1 MPGFRPTPVFAG
13 FLRGD
18 NRFPMSVTQEIK
30 SRLDLVDI
38 VSEQV
43 ALRRSGRNYSGFCP
57 FHTNTRT
64 PAFYVF
70 PETQTWHC
78 FGECSEG
85 GDLFSY
91 VMKKEGWEFKETLE
105 HLAKRAGV
113 ELEALDPEAKRRHKS
128 EEKLVELLAT
138 AADYFNQ
145 LLLYAPQAE
154 EARRYVADRGINEET
169 ISTFRIGFA
178 LNSWE
183 ACRTHFNDQGYGDDE
198 LLQVG
203 LLTENPERGTRY
215 DRFRN
220 RLMIPIRD
228 IDGRVVGFGART
240 LEKDGIPK
248 YLNSPQTQL
257 FDKGR
262 LLYGLDTAKR
272 AIREAREVVIVEGYM
287 DVMQGWQAGYRNMVA
302 QMGTALTGDQLRLLK
317 RYTKRFVLALD
328 ADAAGIKATMRGLQV
343 ARDTLDRE
351 FETRF
356 DARGLV
362 QHEGRLQADIHIVTL
377 PEGNDPDKIL
387 RTEPERWPQLL
398 EQAQP
403 VVSYVIGV
411 ATQDLDLNDAKA
423 KSAVAQQV
431 LPLIK
436 DVGDE
441 VEREHYRQELARA
454 LRTDERTLRMV
465 RLPTETARPVSIP
478 PPPPPPEDDFYY
490 EGNGATQK
498 VKKIFAAPR
507 GDRRIAN
514 LLRQCLEYPRLIMQ
528 VNQNLMRQEQAPIG
542 KGDLTVVEDRLI
554 LGIIYERVD
563 QSPVVTIEELCDSLD
578 VVLLERMEVILTL
591 APSPESELS
600 RLPDR
605 LVMSLLD
612 WRLDQAKREVGE
624 LQQLIRDSQG
634 DQEEA
639 PNKIQL
645 IGRIQELQ
653 LKMKWINKAKDGMSA
668 TGQRRAEQDDGR

>member
-1 MPGFRPTPVFAG
+1 
-13 FLRGD
+13 
-18 NRFPMSVTQEIK
+18 MSVTQEIK
-30 SRLDLVDI
+30 SRLDIVDI

-43 ALRRSGRNYSGFCP
+43 NLRRSGRNYAGFCP

-91 VMKKEGWEFKETLE
+91 VMKKEGWEFKEALE
-105 HLAKRAGV
+105 NLAKRAGV
-113 ELEALDPEAKRRHKS
+113 ELEEPDPEAKRRRKS
-128 EEKLVELLAT
+128 EDKLVELLTT

-145 LLLYAPQAE
+145 LLMFAPQAE
-154 EARRYVADRGINEET
+154 EARRYVAERQLNDET
-169 ISTFRIGFA
+169 ISTFRLGFA

-183 ACRTHFNDQGYGDDE
+183 ACRTHFNDQGYSDDE

-228 IDGRVVGFGART
+228 VGGRVVGFGART

-287 DVMQGWQAGYRNMVA
+287 DVMQGWQAGFRNMVA

-328 ADAAGIKATMRGLQV
+328 ADVAGVKATMRGLQV

-351 FETRF
+351 YETRF

-377 PEGNDPDKIL
+377 PEGYDPDKIL
-387 RTEPERWPQLL
+387 RTDPDRWSQLL
-398 EQAQP
+398 EQSQP
-403 VVSYVIGV
+403 VVSYVIGI
-411 ATQDLDLNDAKA
+411 ATQDLDLDDAKA
-423 KSAVAQQV
+423 KSVVAQQV
-431 LPLIK
+431 LPLIN
-436 DVGDE
+436 DVGDP
-441 VEREHYRQELARA
+441 VEREHYRQQLARA
-454 LRTDERTLRMV
+454 LRTDERTLRLV
-465 RLPTETARPVSIP
+465 KLPTDAPRQSSAP
-478 PPPPPPEDDFYY
+478 PPPPPPEDDFFP
-490 EGNGATQK
+490 EGNGSTQK
-498 VKKIFAAPR
+498 VKRTVPSLHSDKR
-507 GDRRIAN
+507 TAN
-514 LLRQCLEYPRLIMQ
+514 LLRQCLEYPRLIVQ
-528 VNQNLMRQEQAPIG
+528 VNQALMRQEQAAVN
-542 KGDLTVVEDRLI
+542 KGDLVIPEDRLI
-554 LGIIYERVD
+554 LTLIYDRSD
-563 QSPVVTIEELCDSLD
+563 QVPVVTIEELCDSLD
-578 VVLLERMEVILTL
+578 SVLRERMETLMILN
-591 APSPESELS
+591 PSPESELT

-605 LVMSLLD
+605 LAMSALD
-612 WRLDQAKREVGE
+612 WRLDQAKAEVGQ
-624 LQQLIRDSQG
+624 LQQLITNARVE
-634 DQEEA
+634 QEGA
-639 PNKIQL
+639 PNKDQL
-645 IGRIQELQ
+645 LGRIKELQ
-653 LKMKWINKAKDGMSA
+653 LKMKWINIAKDEMSA
-668 TGQRRAEQDDGR
+668 TGQRRAEQSNGP

>member
-1 MPGFRPTPVFAG
+1 
-13 FLRGD
+13 
-18 NRFPMSVTQEIK
+18 MSVTQEIK
-30 SRLDLVDI
+30 SRLDIVDI
-38 VSEQV
+38 ISEQV
-43 ALRRSGRNYSGFCP
+43 NLRRSGRNYAGFCP

-85 GDLFSY
+85 GDIFSY
-91 VMKKEGWEFKETLE
+91 VMKKEGWDFKEALQL
-105 HLAKRAGV
+105 LAKRAGV
-113 ELEALDPEAKRRHKS
+113 ALEEPDPEARRRRKS
-128 EEKLVELLAT
+128 EEKLVDLLTT

-145 LLLYAPQAE
+145 LLMFAPQAE
-154 EARRYVADRGINEET
+154 EARRYVSERQLNDET
-169 ISTFRIGFA
+169 ITAFRLGFA

-183 ACRTHFNDQGYGDDE
+183 ACRSHFNDQGYSDDE

-203 LLTENPERGTRY
+203 LLTENPDKGTRY

-228 IDGRVVGFGART
+228 MEGRVVGFGART

-287 DVMQGWQAGYRNMVA
+287 DVMQGWQKGFRNMVA

-343 ARDTLDRE
+343 ARNTLDRE
-351 FETRF
+351 YETRF

-362 QHEGRLQADIHIVTL
+362 QHEGRLKADIHIVTL
-377 PEGNDPDKIL
+377 PEGYDPDKIL
-387 RTEPERWPQLL
+387 RTDPDRWTQLL
-398 EQAQP
+398 EQSQP

-411 ATQDLDLNDAKA
+411 ATKDLDLDDAKA

-431 LPLIK
+431 LPLIN
-436 DVGDE
+436 DVGDP
-441 VEREHYRQELARA
+441 VEREHYRQQLARS
-454 LRTDERTLRMV
+454 LRTDERTLRLV
-465 RLPTETARPVSIP
+465 RLPTETPRQRSGP
-478 PPPPPPEDDFYY
+478 PPPPPADDFYH
-490 EGNGATQK
+490 EGNESTQNAKSVAT
-498 VKKIFAAPR
+498 R
-507 GDRRIAN
+507 LHGDKRTAN
-514 LLRQCLEYPRLIMQ
+514 LLRQCLEYPRLLIQ
-528 VNQNLMRQEQAPIG
+528 VNQTLLRHEQ
-542 KGDLTVVEDRLI
+542 KEVKEGDLAVPEDRLI
-554 LGIIYERVD
+554 LDIIFERTD
-563 QSPVVTIEELCDSLD
+563 QAPVVTIEELCDSLGS
-578 VVLLERMEVILTL
+578 VLLERMETLLTL
-591 APSPESELS
+591 PPSPESELP

-605 LVMSLLD
+605 LAMSVLD
-612 WRLDQAKREVGE
+612 WRLDQVKVEVGQ
-624 LQQLIRDSQG
+624 LQQLIKDSNDQ
-634 DQEEA
+634 QEEA
-639 PNKIQL
+639 VNKDQL
-645 IGRIQELQ
+645 MGRLGELQ
-653 LKMKWINKAKDGMSA
+653 WKMKWINKAKDGMSA
-668 TGQRRAEQDDGR
+668 SGQRRTELSNGR

>member
-1 MPGFRPTPVFAG
+1 
-13 FLRGD
+13 
-18 NRFPMSVTQEIK
+18 MSVTQEIK
-30 SRLDLVDI
+30 SRLDIVDI

-43 ALRRSGRNYSGFCP
+43 NLRRSGRNYAGFCP

-85 GDLFSY
+85 GDIFSY
-91 VMKKEGWEFKETLE
+91 VMKKEGWDFKEALQL
-105 HLAKRAGV
+105 LAKRAGV
-113 ELEALDPEAKRRHKS
+113 ALEEPDPEAKRRRKS
-128 EEKLVELLAT
+128 EEKLVDLLTT

-145 LLLYAPQAE
+145 LLMFAPQAE
-154 EARRYVADRGINEET
+154 EARRYVAERQLNDET
-169 ISTFRIGFA
+169 TSTFRVGFA

-183 ACRTHFNDQGYGDDE
+183 ACRTHFNDQGYSDDE

-228 IDGRVVGFGART
+228 VDGRVVGFGART

-248 YLNSPQTQL
+248 YLNSPQTRL

-272 AIREAREVVIVEGYM
+272 DIREAREVVIVEGYM
-287 DVMQGWQAGYRNMVA
+287 DVMQGWQAGFRNMVA
-302 QMGTALTGDQLRLLK
+302 QMGTALTGDQLRSLK

-351 FETRF
+351 YETRF

-387 RTEPERWPQLL
+387 RTDPELWPQLL
-398 EQAQP
+398 AQSQP

-411 ATQDLDLNDAKA
+411 ATKDLDLDDAKA

-431 LPLIK
+431 LPLIN
-436 DVGDE
+436 DVGDP
-441 VEREHYRQELARA
+441 VEREHYRQQLARA
-454 LRTDERTLRMV
+454 LRTDERTLRLV
-465 RLPTETARPVSIP
+465 RLPTETPRRSSGP
-478 PPPPPPEDDFYY
+478 PPPPSPPEDDFLQ
-490 EGNGATQK
+490 EGNGSTQPLK
-498 VKKIFAAPR
+498 RVAPSLR
-507 GDRRIAN
+507 SDKRAAN
-514 LLRQCLEYPRLIMQ
+514 LLRQCLEHPRLIIQ
-528 VNQNLMRQEQAPIG
+528 VNQTLTRQEQATVN
-542 KGDLTVVEDRLI
+542 KGDLVVPEDRLI
-554 LGIIYERVD
+554 LPLIYDRSD
-563 QSPVVTIEELCDSLD
+563 QVPVVTIEELCDSLD
-578 VVLLERMEVILTL
+578 SVLRERIETL
-591 APSPESELS
+591 MTLSPSPESELA

-605 LVMSLLD
+605 LAMSLLNY
-612 WRLDQAKREVGE
+612 RLDQAKEEVGQ
-624 LQQLIRDSQG
+624 LQQLIRDAR
-634 DQEEA
+634 DAQEGA
-639 PNKIQL
+639 PNRDQL
-645 IGRIQELQ
+645 LGRIKELQ
-653 LKMKWINKAKDGMSA
+653 LKMKWINIAKDEMSA
-668 TGQRRAEQDDGR
+668 TGQRRAEQSNGR

>member
-1 MPGFRPTPVFAG
+1 
-13 FLRGD
+13 
-18 NRFPMSVTQEIK
+18 MSVTQEIK
-30 SRLDLVDI
+30 SRLDIVDI

-43 ALRRSGRNYSGFCP
+43 NLRRSGRNYAGFCP

-91 VMKKEGWEFKETLE
+91 VMKKEGWEFKEALKN
-105 HLAKRAGV
+105 LAKRAGV
-113 ELEALDPEAKRRHKS
+113 ELEEPDPEAKRRRKS
-128 EEKLVELLAT
+128 EEKLVELLTT

-145 LLLYAPQAE
+145 LLMFAPQAE
-154 EARRYVADRGINEET
+154 EARRYVAERQLNDET
-169 ISTFRIGFA
+169 ITTFRLGFA

-183 ACRTHFNDQGYGDDE
+183 ACRTHFNDQGYTDDE

-228 IDGRVVGFGART
+228 VDGRVVGFGART

-287 DVMQGWQAGYRNMVA
+287 DVMQGWQAGFRNMVA

-328 ADAAGIKATMRGLQV
+328 ADAAGVKATMRGLQV

-351 FETRF
+351 YETRF

-377 PEGNDPDKIL
+377 PEGYDPDKIL
-387 RTEPERWPQLL
+387 RTDLDRWPQLL
-398 EQAQP
+398 AQSQP
-403 VVSYVIGV
+403 VVSYVIGI
-411 ATQDLDLNDAKA
+411 ATKGLDLDDAKA

-431 LPLIK
+431 LPLIN
-436 DVGDE
+436 DVGDP
-441 VEREHYRQELARA
+441 VEREHYRQQLARA
-454 LRTDERTLRMV
+454 LRTDERTLRRV
-465 RLPTETARPVSIP
+465 KLPTDAPRQSFAP
-478 PPPPPPEDDFYY
+478 PPPLPPEDDFFL
-490 EGNGATQK
+490 EGNGSTQK
-498 VKKIFAAPR
+498 AKRVTPSLRSDIR
-507 GDRRIAN
+507 TAN
-514 LLRQCLEYPRLIMQ
+514 LLRQCLEFPRLIMQ
-528 VNQNLMRQEQAPIG
+528 VNQTLMRQEQAAVN
-542 KGDLTVVEDRLI
+542 KGDLVIPEDRLI
-554 LGIIYERVD
+554 LTLIYDRSD
-563 QSPVVTIEELCDSLD
+563 QVPVVTIEELCDSLD
-578 VVLLERMEVILTL
+578 SVLRERIETL
-591 APSPESELS
+591 MTLNPSPESELT

-605 LVMSLLD
+605 LAMSVLD
-612 WRLDQAKREVGE
+612 LRLDQAKMEVGQ
-624 LQQLIRDSQG
+624 LQQLIRDSRVE
-634 DQEEA
+634 QEGA
-639 PNKIQL
+639 PNKDQL
-645 IGRIQELQ
+645 LGRIKELQ
-653 LKMKWINKAKDGMSA
+653 LKMKWINIAKDEMSA
-668 TGQRRAEQDDGR
+668 SGQRRAEQSNGR

>member
-1 MPGFRPTPVFAG
+1 
-13 FLRGD
+13 
-18 NRFPMSVTQEIK
+18 MSVTQEIK
-30 SRLDLVDI
+30 SRLDIVDI

-43 ALRRSGRNYSGFCP
+43 SLRRSGRNYAGFCP

-91 VMKKEGWEFKETLE
+91 VMKKEGWEFRETLE

-113 ELEALDPEAKRRHKS
+113 ELEEPDPEAKKRRKS
-128 EEKLVELLAT
+128 EEKLVELLTT

-145 LLLYAPQAE
+145 LLMFAPQAE
-154 EARRYVADRGINEET
+154 EARRYVAERQLNDET
-169 ISTFRIGFA
+169 LTTFRLGFA

-183 ACRTHFNDQGYGDDE
+183 ACRTHFNDQGYSDDE

-228 IDGRVVGFGART
+228 VDGRVVGFGART

-287 DVMQGWQAGYRNMVA
+287 DVMQGWQAGFRNMVA

-328 ADAAGIKATMRGLQV
+328 ADAAGVKATMRGLQV

-351 FETRF
+351 YETRF

-362 QHEGRLQADIHIVTL
+362 QHEGRLQADILIVTL
-377 PEGNDPDKIL
+377 PEGYDPDKIL
-387 RTEPERWPQLL
+387 RTDLDRWPQLL
-398 EQAQP
+398 AQSQP
-403 VVSYVIGV
+403 VVSYVIGI
-411 ATQDLDLNDAKA
+411 ATKDLDLDDAKA
-423 KSAVAQQV
+423 KSAVARQV
-431 LPLIK
+431 LPLIN
-436 DVGDE
+436 DVGDS
-441 VEREHYRQELARA
+441 VEREHYRQQLARA

-465 RLPTETARPVSIP
+465 KLPTDALRQSSAPP
-478 PPPPPPEDDFYY
+478 PPPPPPEDDFFL
-490 EGNGATQK
+490 EGNGSTQK
-498 VKKIFAAPR
+498 AKRATPSLRSDKR
-507 GDRRIAN
+507 TAN
-514 LLRQCLEYPRLIMQ
+514 LLRQCLEFPRLIMQ
-528 VNQNLMRQEQAPIG
+528 VNQTLMRQEQAAVN
-542 KGDLTVVEDRLI
+542 KGDLAVPEDRLI
-554 LGIIYERVD
+554 LPLIYDRSD
-563 QSPVVTIEELCDSLD
+563 QVPVVTIEELCDSLD
-578 VVLLERMEVILTL
+578 SVLRERMETL
-591 APSPESELS
+591 MTLNPSPESELA

-605 LVMSLLD
+605 LAMSVLD
-612 WRLDQAKREVGE
+612 WRLEQAKEEVGQ
-624 LQQLIRDSQG
+624 LQQLIRDSRVE
-634 DQEEA
+634 QEGA
-639 PNKIQL
+639 PNKDQL
-645 IGRIQELQ
+645 LGRIKELQ
-653 LKMKWINKAKDGMSA
+653 LKMKWINIAKDEMSA
-668 TGQRRAEQDDGR
+668 TGQRRAEQNNGR

>member
-1 MPGFRPTPVFAG
+1 
-13 FLRGD
+13 
-18 NRFPMSVTQEIK
+18 MSVTQEIK
-30 SRLDLVDI
+30 SRLDIVDI

-43 ALRRSGRNYSGFCP
+43 NLRRSGRNYSGFCP
-57 FHTNTRT
+57 FHSNTRT

-91 VMKKEGWEFKETLE
+91 VMKKEGWEFKETLK

-113 ELEALDPEAKRRHKS
+113 ELEEPDPELKRRRQS
-128 EEKLVELLAT
+128 EGKLVELLTT
-138 AADYFNQ
+138 AADYFHQ
-145 LLLYAPQAE
+145 LLLFAPQAE
-154 EARRYVADRGINEET
+154 EARRYVAERKLNEET
-169 ISTFRIGFA
+169 ISTFRVGFA
-178 LNSWE
+178 LHSWE
-183 ACRTHFNDQGYGDDE
+183 ACRTHFNGQGYSDEE
-198 LLQVG
+198 LLKVG

-228 IDGRVVGFGART
+228 LDGRVVGFGART
-240 LEKDGIPK
+240 LDPDGIPK

-272 AIREAREVVIVEGYM
+272 PIREAREVVIVEGYM
-287 DVMQGWQAGYRNMVA
+287 DVMQGWQAGFGNLVA

-317 RYTKRFVLALD
+317 RYTKRFILALD
-328 ADAAGIKATMRGLQV
+328 ADAAGVKATMRSLQV

-387 RTEPERWPQLL
+387 RTDSGQWPKLL

-411 ATQDLDLNDAKA
+411 ATQGLDLNDGKA

-431 LPLIK
+431 LPLIN
-436 DVGDE
+436 DVGDP

-465 RLPTETARPVSIP
+465 RLPAETPRQSTP
-478 PPPPPPEDDFYY
+478 PPPPPPPDDGFPYD
-490 EGNGATQK
+490 GNGAVQMA
-498 VKKIFAAPR
+498 KKAPLPAPR
-507 GDRRIAN
+507 NKRAAN
-514 LLRQCLEYPRLIMQ
+514 LLRQCLEYPRLIVQ
-528 VNQNLMRQEQAPIG
+528 VNQALMRQEQQALN
-542 KGDLTVVEDRLI
+542 KADLNVAEDRLI
-554 LGIIYERVD
+554 LAMIYERVD
-563 QSPVVTIEELCDSLD
+563 QAPVVTLEELCDSLD
-578 VVLLERMEVILTL
+578 SVLLERMEMLL
-591 APSPESELS
+591 AIKPSPEEELT

-605 LVMSLLD
+605 LAMSVLD
-612 WRLDQAKREVGE
+612 WRLDQAKMEVGQ
-624 LQQLIRDSQG
+624 LQQLIRDSST
-634 DQEEA
+634 EEGA
-639 PNKIQL
+639 VPNRVQL
-645 IGRIQELQ
+645 LGRISELR
-653 LKMKWINKAKDGMSA
+653 LKIKWINKAKDAVSA
-668 TGQRRAEQDDGR
+668 SGQRRAEKGNGR

>member
-1 MPGFRPTPVFAG
+1 
-13 FLRGD
+13 
-18 NRFPMSVTQEIK
+18 MSVTQEIK
-30 SRLDLVDI
+30 SRLDIVDVI
-38 VSEQV
+38 SEQV
-43 ALRRSGRNYSGFCP
+43 NLRRSGRNYAGFCP

-85 GDLFSY
+85 GDIFSY
-91 VMKKEGWEFKETLE
+91 VMKKEGWDFREALQL
-105 HLAKRAGV
+105 LAKRAGV
-113 ELEALDPEAKRRHKS
+113 ALEEPDPEARRRRKS
-128 EEKLVELLAT
+128 EEKLVDLLTT

-145 LLLYAPQAE
+145 LLMFAPQAE
-154 EARRYVADRGINEET
+154 EARRYVAERQLNDET
-169 ISTFRIGFA
+169 ITTYRLGFA

-183 ACRTHFNDQGYGDDE
+183 ACRSHFNDQGYSDDE

-228 IDGRVVGFGART
+228 VDGRVVGFGART
-240 LEKDGIPK
+240 LDKDGVPK

-287 DVMQGWQAGYRNMVA
+287 DVMQGWQASFRNMVA

-328 ADAAGIKATMRGLQV
+328 ADAAGVKATMRGLQV

-351 FETRF
+351 YETRF

-377 PEGNDPDKIL
+377 PDGYDPDKIL
-387 RTEPERWPQLL
+387 RTDPDQWSQLL
-398 EQAQP
+398 AQSQP

-411 ATQDLDLNDAKA
+411 TTKDLDLDDAKA

-431 LPLIK
+431 LPLIN
-436 DVGDE
+436 DVGDP
-441 VEREHYRQELARA
+441 VEREHYRQQLARA
-454 LRTDERTLRMV
+454 LRTDERTLRLV
-465 RLPTETARPVSIP
+465 RLPTEAPRRSSG
-478 PPPPPPEDDFYY
+478 PPPPPEDEFFQ
-490 EGNGATQK
+490 EENGSKQ
-498 VKKIFAAPR
+498 
-507 GDRRIAN
+507 IAKSVTSGVRSN
-514 LLRQCLEYPRLIMQ
+514 KRTANILRQCLEYPRLIIQ
-528 VNQNLMRQEQAPIG
+528 VNQSLTRQEQAAVN
-542 KGDLTVVEDRLI
+542 KGDLTVPEDRLI
-554 LGIIYERVD
+554 LPLIYDRSD
-563 QSPVVTIEELCDSLD
+563 QVPVVTIEEVCDSLD
-578 VVLLERMEVILTL
+578 SVLRERMETL
-591 APSPESELS
+591 MALNPSPESELA

-605 LVMSLLD
+605 LAMSLLD
-612 WRLDQAKREVGE
+612 WRLDQAKQEVGQ
-624 LQQLIRDSQG
+624 LQQLIRDAR
-634 DQEEA
+634 DEQEGA
-639 PNKIQL
+639 PNRDRL
-645 IGRIQELQ
+645 LGRIKELQ
-653 LKMKWINKAKDGMSA
+653 LKMKWINIAKDEMSS
-668 TGQRRAEQDDGR
+668 TGQRRAEQSNGR

>member
-1 MPGFRPTPVFAG
+1 
-13 FLRGD
+13 
-18 NRFPMSVTQEIK
+18 MSVTQEVK
-30 SRLDLVDI
+30 SRLDIVDI

-43 ALRRSGRNYSGFCP
+43 NLRRSGRNYAGFCP
-57 FHTNTRT
+57 FHSNTRT

-85 GDLFSY
+85 GDIYSF
-91 VMKKEGWEFKETLE
+91 VMKKEDWDFRKALE
-105 HLAKRAGV
+105 YLAKRAGV
-113 ELEALDPEAKRRHKS
+113 ELEEPDPEEKRRLKS
-128 EEKLVELLAT
+128 EEKLVELLTT
-138 AADYFNQ
+138 AADYFHQ
-145 LLLYAPQAE
+145 LLLFAPQAE
-154 EARRYVADRGINEET
+154 EARRYVSERRLNEET
-169 ISTFRIGFA
+169 IGAFRLGFA

-198 LLQVG
+198 LLKVG

-228 IDGRVVGFGART
+228 VDNRVVGFGART

-262 LLYGLDTAKR
+262 LLFGLDMAKR

-287 DVMQGWQAGYRNMVA
+287 DVMQGWQVGHRNMVA

-328 ADAAGIKATMRGLQV
+328 ADAAGAKATMRSLQV

-351 FETRF
+351 YETRF

-362 QHEGRLQADIHIVTL
+362 QHEGRLQADIHVVTL

-387 RTEPERWPQLL
+387 RTDPEQWPKLL
-398 EQAQP
+398 AQSKP
-403 VVSYVIGV
+403 VVSYVISV
-411 ATQDLDLNDAKA
+411 ATEGLDLDDAKA

-431 LPLIK
+431 LPLIN
-436 DVGDE
+436 DVGDP

-454 LRTDERTLRMV
+454 LRTDERTLRLV
-465 RLPTETARPVSIP
+465 RLPTESPRQSPLP
-478 PPPPPPEDDFYY
+478 PPPPPADNDFSYA
-490 EGNGATQK
+490 GNGSSQTTKK
-498 VKKIFAAPR
+498 VKPPSGSDKRA
-507 GDRRIAN
+507 AN
-514 LLRQCLEYPRLIMQ
+514 LLRQCLEYPRLIIQ
-528 VNQNLMRQEQAPIG
+528 INQALARQEQPTVN
-542 KGDLTVVEDRLI
+542 KGDLGVLEDRLI
-554 LGIIYERVD
+554 LGLIYDRVD
-563 QSPVVTIEELCDSLD
+563 QAPVVTIEELCDSLD
-578 VVLLERMEVILTL
+578 SVHQERMEILLTL
-591 APSPESELS
+591 APYPESELT

-605 LVMSLLD
+605 MAMSVLD
-612 WRLDQAKREVGE
+612 WRLYQANLEVGQ
-624 LQQLIRDSQG
+624 LRQLISEAAA
-634 DQEEA
+634 QEDEA
-639 PNKIQL
+639 PNRDQLLGRLSELLLKI
-645 IGRIQELQ
+645 
-653 LKMKWINKAKDGMSA
+653 KWINKAKDGISA
-668 TGQRRAEQDDGR
+668 SGQRRAEQGNGR